1 MAEEKKTWLSPETYE
16 KLRGELEHMKTV
28 QREDIRKK
36 IEQAR
41 SEGDLREN
49 GGYHAAREEQSKL
62 EGRILELTHLLE
74 NADVSAPPKGDVV
87 ASGCVIT
94 AKIRG
99 VEETFLLGA
108 REASNL
114 VDLEIYPESAPLG
127 VAIMGLKKGDTTTF
141 KNRMG
146 RPVKVEIIDIKPFE
160 G

>member
-62 EGRILELTHLLE
+62 EG
-74 NADVSAPPKGDVV
+74 
-87 ASGCVIT
+87 
-94 AKIRG
+94 
-99 VEETFLLGA
+99 
-108 REASNL
+108 
-114 VDLEIYPESAPLG
+114 
-127 VAIMGLKKGDTTTF
+127 
-141 KNRMG
+141 
-146 RPVKVEIIDIKPFE
+146 
-160 G
+160 